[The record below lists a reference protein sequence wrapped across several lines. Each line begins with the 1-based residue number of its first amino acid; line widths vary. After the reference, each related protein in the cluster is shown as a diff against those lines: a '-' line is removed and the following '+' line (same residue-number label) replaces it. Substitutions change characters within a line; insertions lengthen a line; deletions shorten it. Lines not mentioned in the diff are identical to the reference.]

1 MDVRKLKG
9 VMAEKGFS
17 GTKLAEATGM
27 NVETMR
33 RKLRTGK
40 FGLDEAQKIATV
52 LNIDN
57 PGTIFFA
64 SKDT

>member
-40 FGLDEAQKIATV
+40 FGLDEAEKIAAV
-52 LNIDN
+52 LHIDN